1 MLDSPSAI
9 WLWSCY
15 IQKLDQ
21 GKGVAV
27 LVVILAQTPIREN
40 TLDVEQSESTL
51 LLPIGVGKAVADTL
65 SHCFAANSAL
75 QKRG

>member
-1 MLDSPSAI
+1 MSPCWYHTGSDT
-9 WLWSCY
+9 Y
-15 IQKLDQ
+15 PRD
-21 GKGVAV
+21 
-27 LVVILAQTPIREN
+27 